1 MKNQSVFTSLL
12 AASLSKGAGFLLL
25 LDPDKYDQEQLLTI
39 VHQAEYSS
47 VDAILIGG
55 SLMLT
60 NRLDKYIELIKK
72 ETDIPVIIFPGSI
85 MQVSG
90 KADAIL
96 YLSLVSGRNPEFLI
110 GNHVVA
116 APTLKHVGIEVISTA
131 YMLIESGRSTSA
143 SFMTN
148 TTPIPR
154 HKPEVAAVHALAA
167 EYMGMKIT
175 YLEGGS
181 GAELSVP
188 VETIQAVAQAV
199 DIPIIVG
206 GGIRTPEDAR
216 AKVESGADFVVVGNI
231 FEKNTDSS
239 FFQDMVDA
247 VHIKSNK
254 SI

>member
-1 MKNQSVFTSLL
+1 MNQQSVFTALM
-12 AASLSKGAGFLLL
+12 AASLSNGSGFLLL
-25 LDPDKYDQEQLLTI
+25 IDPDKYEIHQLKTL
-39 VHQAEYSS
+39 VRSAHKHA

-55 SLMLT
+55 SLMLS
-60 NRLDKYIELIKK
+60 NRLDEYIGLVKE

-90 KADAIL
+90 EADALL

-116 APTLKHVGIEVISTA
+116 APTLKHLGIEVISTA

-148 TTPIPR
+148 STPIPR

-167 EYMGMKIT
+167 EYLGMKIT
-175 YLEGGS
+175 YLEAGS

-188 VETIQAVAQAV
+188 VETIRAVAQTV

-216 AKVESGADFVVVGNI
+216 SKVEAGADFVVVGNV
-231 FEKNTDSS
+231 FEKNSDEY
-239 FFQDMVDA
+239 FLQDMVDA
-247 VHIKSNK
+247 AHTNVGKPM
-254 SI
+254 

>member
-1 MKNQSVFTSLL
+1 MKQHTVFTSLL
-12 AASLSKGAGFLLL
+12 AATLSKGAGFLLL
-25 LDPDKYDQEQLLTI
+25 IDPDKYESKEVVKLAERAEQ
-39 VHQAEYSS
+39 YS

-55 SLMLT
+55 SLMLS
-60 NRLDKYIELIKK
+60 NRLDEYIKMIK
-72 ETDIPVIIFPGSI
+72 EVTAIPVIIFPGSI

-90 KADAIL
+90 YADALL

-116 APTLKHVGIEVISTA
+116 APTLKHLDLEVISTA
-131 YMLIESGRSTSA
+131 YMLIESGGSTSA

-175 YLEGGS
+175 YLEAGS
-181 GAELSVP
+181 GAELSMP
-188 VETIQAVAQAV
+188 IETIQAVAQTV

-216 AKVESGADFVVVGNI
+216 SKVEAGADFVVVGNV
-231 FEKNTDSS
+231 FEQNRDNH
-239 FFQDMVDA
+239 FFRDMIDA
-247 VHIKSNK
+247 VHTNAPKTV
-254 SI
+254 

>member
-60 NRLDKYIELIKK
+60 NRLDEYIELIKK

-216 AKVESGADFVVVGNI
+216 AKVEAGADFVVVGNI

>member
-1 MKNQSVFTSLL
+1 MNQQSVFTSLM
-12 AASLSKGAGFLLL
+12 AASLSNGSGFLLL
-25 LDPDKYDQEQLLTI
+25 IDPDKYEIHQLKTL
-39 VHQAEYSS
+39 VRSAHKHA

-55 SLMLT
+55 SLMLS
-60 NRLDKYIELIKK
+60 NRLDEYIGLVKE

-90 KADAIL
+90 EADALL

-116 APTLKHVGIEVISTA
+116 APTLKHLGIEVISTA

-148 TTPIPR
+148 STPIPR

-167 EYMGMKIT
+167 EYLGMKIT
-175 YLEGGS
+175 YLEAGS

-188 VETIQAVAQAV
+188 VETIKAVAQTV
-199 DIPIIVG
+199 DLPIIVG

-216 AKVESGADFVVVGNI
+216 SKVEAGADFVVVGNV
-231 FEKNTDSS
+231 FEKNGDEY
-239 FFQDMVDA
+239 FLQDMVDA
-247 VHIKSNK
+247 VHTNVGKPI
-254 SI
+254 